1 MRLRPNSVSGESGAY
16 LIVAEVPQTA
26 LLTFPSSYLCEQ
38 GFSVLLL
45 HLVYAN
51 DDT

>member
-1 MRLRPNSVSGESGAY
+1 MRLWPKSVSGESDAC
-16 LIVAEVPQTA
+16 LIVAEVPQAA
-26 LLTFPSSYLCEQ
+26 LLTFPSSYLYEQ

-45 HLVYAN
+45 RLDYAN